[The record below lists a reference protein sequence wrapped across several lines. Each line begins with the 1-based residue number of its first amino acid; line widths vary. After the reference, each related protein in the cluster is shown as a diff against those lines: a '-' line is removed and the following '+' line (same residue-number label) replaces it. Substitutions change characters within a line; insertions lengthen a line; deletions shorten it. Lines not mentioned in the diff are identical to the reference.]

1 MAKRKKRNKA
11 GRPSGAPV
19 TLPAHREQTGARE
32 RRREPDRIEPTPQMK
47 RHKAI
52 ASGGEV
58 GNPLS
63 YLPIAAELREALD
76 TYFSHKRAAGWGVQ
90 CRTATLD
97 DSPRGPAQDAMLE
110 EARDE
115 YNAGRYELAD
125 AALREAG
132 RHAHRAV
139 SNIFAFRQMTG
150 SLDDLEAGARALA
163 KHYRINVEEAA

>member
-1 MAKRKKRNKA
+1 MARRGRKRKVNVRRQPNGEIKR
-11 GRPSGAPV
+11 S
-19 TLPAHREQTGARE
+19 EQV
-32 RRREPDRIEPTPQMK
+32 RREPDRIEPTPQMK

-90 CRTATLD
+90 CRTTTLD

-110 EARDE
+110 AARDE

-132 RHAHRAV
+132 HHAHRAV
-139 SNIFAFRQMTG
+139 NNIFAFRQMTG

-163 KHYRINVEEAA
+163 KHYRINVEKAA